1 MKRGWIRAF
10 LLSMLCAAVLDGCAS
25 ASRDAAF
32 RSRQVELF
40 RARQGASVICDSSVD
55 CDRAWA
61 RTRSFIKTHS
71 ASRIIRAD
79 DTVIET
85 GDPHSF
91 GFVYLA
97 ATKSPTDDG
106 HTLIQLRAMCRGM
119 YDSDG
124 NAALMYSTCAK
135 SIVEVEGEFRA
146 WMGAAR

>member
-1 MKRGWIRAF
+1 M
-10 LLSMLCAAVLDGCAS
+10 
-25 ASRDAAF
+25 
-32 RSRQVELF
+32 
-40 RARQGASVICDSSVD
+40 ICGSSVD

-61 RTRSFIKTHS
+61 RTQSFIKTHS

-79 DTVIET
+79 DTVVET
-85 GDPHSF
+85 ADPHSF

-97 ATKSPTDDG
+97 ATKSATGDG

-135 SIVEVEGEFRA
+135 SIVDVEGAFRA